1 MALKRGFQFTAAA
14 IFAAGVIVA
23 MTVVPADARP
33 RRKKMLRAMPAVS
46 GLAASH
52 SMRNEGGRMCFADHF
67 HYGSGTGNA
76 RRAAEISAI
85 QAWAGFVDFEYGG
98 SWASYG
104 RSSSKQMTCAQGGTG
119 WSCDVSARPCR

>member
-1 MALKRGFQFTAAA
+1 MALKRGFQFAAA
-14 IFAAGVIVA
+14 VFLAASVFLVTAVA
-23 MTVVPADARP
+23 PADARK
-33 RRKKMLRAMPAVS
+33 RRKVMRAMPAVS

-52 SMRNEGGRMCFADHF
+52 SMRIEGGRMCMADHF

-76 RRAAEISAI
+76 RRVAEISAV

-104 RSSSKQMTCAQGGTG
+104 RSSGKQMTCAQGGTG

>member
-1 MALKRGFQFTAAA
+1 MTLTRGFQFASVAT
-14 IFAAGVIVA
+14 FAAVVIVA
-23 MTVVPADARP
+23 MSVAPADAKP
-33 RRKKMLRAMPAVS
+33 RRKKMRAMPAVS

-52 SMRNEGGRMCFADHF
+52 SMRIEGGRMCMADHF

-76 RRAAEISAI
+76 RRVAEISAV

-104 RSSSKQMTCAQGGTG
+104 RSSGKQMTCAQGGTG

>member
-1 MALKRGFQFTAAA
+1 MALKRGFQFTAAVLL
-14 IFAAGVIVA
+14 AASVFLVTAVA
-23 MTVVPADARP
+23 PADARK
-33 RRKKMLRAMPAVS
+33 RRKVIRAMPAVS

-52 SMRNEGGRMCFADHF
+52 SMRIEGGRMCFADHF
-67 HYGSGTGNA
+67 HYGSGTGSV
-76 RRAAEISAI
+76 RRAAEIDAVK
-85 QAWAGFVDFEYGG
+85 AWAGFVDFEYGG